1 MGRKSKIITA
11 VFSLCLI
18 AFGVVFA
25 MTNIISAT
33 QATANSSFTV
43 SFTALSVDTTVS
55 VKYYQPSTPS
65 GTNFTPATLS
75 LNENT
80 TTGSLSGAAATFTV
94 QNFYVIYEFTFVNND
109 NSHAMRVDMTRDT
122 TSDSNIKV
130 FYLVDANNSGDA
142 ITDLSTLEAKRA
154 LLEPNDVNQQLIN
167 SSPPTNVN
175 IAAKSTGEF
184 TGKLYM
190 LVRINSFSTDS
201 SFSVGSVTFTLN
213 RVAASS

>member
-1 MGRKSKIITA
+1 MGKKSKIITA

-55 VKYYQPSTPS
+55 VKYYQPSNPS

-94 QNFYVIYEFTFVNND
+94 QNFYVIYEFKFVNND
-109 NSHAMRVDMTRDT
+109 DKVMRVDMTRNT

-130 FYLVDANNSGDA
+130 FYLVDANNSGTA
-142 ITDLSTLEAKRA
+142 ITNLSTLEAKRA
-154 LLEPNDVNQQLIN
+154 LLEPDNENQQIT
-167 SSPPTNVN
+167 SPPTNVN
-175 IAAKSTGEF
+175 IAAGA

>member
-18 AFGVVFA
+18 VFGVVFA

-43 SFTALSVDTTVS
+43 SFTALSVKTTVS

-65 GTNFTPATLS
+65 GTNFTPDTLS
-75 LNENT
+75 LNKDT
-80 TTGSLSGAAATFTV
+80 TTGSLSGAAATFSV
-94 QNFYVIYEFTFVNND
+94 QNFYVIYEFSFANID
-109 NSHAMRVDMTRDT
+109 SHAMRVDMTRDT

-130 FYLVDANNSGDA
+130 FYLVDGAA
-142 ITDLSTLEAKRA
+142 ITDYTTLEIKRA
-154 LLEPNDVNQQLIN
+154 SLEPNDVNQQLIN

-175 IAAKSTGEF
+175 IAAGT

-213 RVAASS
+213 RVAANS